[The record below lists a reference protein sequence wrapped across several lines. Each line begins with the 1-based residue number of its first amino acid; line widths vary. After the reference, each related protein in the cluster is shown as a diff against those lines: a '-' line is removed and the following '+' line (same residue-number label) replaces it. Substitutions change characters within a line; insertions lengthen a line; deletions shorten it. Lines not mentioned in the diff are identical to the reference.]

1 MEDIKKMNN
10 HELGVIAKAFVE
22 CKDCDNCACADILCN
37 GRGWEERKIFVR
49 EVAERL
55 MKGDT
60 KMKVI
65 DNTSVGV
72 EFKELKVGAT
82 FKRDGDYYIKTM
94 EISTH
99 DSVYNAVC
107 FQDGEYEYFSQS
119 CRVIPFKCE
128 LIVL

>member
-1 MEDIKKMNN
+1 MECRVQEHWLQRNTRKCQEHKRKVARALYLLVRKEIK
-10 HELGVIAKAFVE
+10 
-22 CKDCDNCACADILCN
+22 
-37 GRGWEERKIFVR
+37 
-49 EVAERL
+49 
-55 MKGDT
+55 

-99 DSVYNAVC
+99 DSVYNALC